1 VPTEK
6 EIDFR
11 IREQSVNQVGDL
23 VFVFPERLRTLDHFN
38 MTVADLRHGGYFEV
52 HFHSNVHSSV
62 ENRLR
67 LLQDVPENEDL
78 SSTQVSPELIDWNVT
93 EFTAESMKIK
103 LDISEKLY
111 VSTGESLDTLY
122 FKFINITIFVTEKD
136 VKMANSPEM

>member
-1 VPTEK
+1 
-6 EIDFR
+6 
-11 IREQSVNQVGDL
+11 
-23 VFVFPERLRTLDHFN
+23 
-38 MTVADLRHGGYFEV
+38 
-52 HFHSNVHSSV
+52 V

-67 LLQDVPENEDL
+67 LLKDVPENEDL